1 MAKTLIGT
9 AITDANGEAKFE
21 YLATGAGEVTLIA
34 ESDNLTSNELTIC
47 DLKQNTVT
55 PDLNTIATT
64 TRMGT
69 PTKSNGIISGR
80 GYTFTEGW
88 DNTGLWQCDFEV
100 SFDNQRYAGI
110 CFWTEAGKYC
120 DTESRF
126 PAIRTFEGSWNANI
140 VNLPS
145 GYTQT
150 YKNDT
155 NYATWQSGAIGWFDV
170 HIKKDAPNHL
180 VIWSDAKNKT
190 CEVTSDYLSV
200 PERVTCGG
208 VANGNDYN
216 HYGQTRIRNLTIT
229 VKTCKS

>member
-1 MAKTLIGT
+1 MTKKLIGS
-9 AITDANGEAKFE
+9 AITNKEGIATITYTG
-21 YLATGAGEVTLIA
+21 TGAGEIKIYAEAGDLRSDSVTIYDIGQ
-34 ESDNLTSNELTIC
+34 EVI
-47 DLKQNTVT
+47 T

-69 PTKSNGIISGR
+69 PTKSNGIVSGR

-110 CFWTEAGKYC
+110 CFWTEAGRYC

-170 HIKKDAPNHL
+170 HIKKDAPDHL

-200 PERVTCGG
+200 PNKVTCGG
-208 VANGNDYN
+208 VANGNDYGN
-216 HYGQTRIRNLTIT
+216 FGKTKIRNLTVT